1 MGYNSTESPGTQVV
15 GSTVVGA
22 SVVADTQFKN
32 LESPVKIVFRLTT
45 KEGMVGTLIKDYMHQ
60 QT

>member
-1 MGYNSTESPGTQVV
+1 MV

-45 KEGMVGTLIKDYMHQ
+45 KEGMVGTLINDYMHQ